1 MYITSDESFEVEGKN
16 AASVDTR
23 QVVNLMLELH
33 TELGKARGILKQMN
47 PQIINPNTT
56 EMAATAPP
64 EVAEMLRAGAEAA
77 VGNSFAEF
85 SKAIKGSSLTLTKA
99 LETLKRI
106 HHENASVS
114 QPDKMLQIQTQCASL
129 DQAENLLY
137 TINLELREV
146 LLAANAS
153 FVHGLWHNNDQL
165 LETEGVKDALLRL
178 LATLT
183 AALSIE

>member
-1 MYITSDESFEVEGKN
+1 
-16 AASVDTR
+16 
-23 QVVNLMLELH
+23 
-33 TELGKARGILKQMN
+33 
-47 PQIINPNTT
+47 
-56 EMAATAPP
+56 MAATAPP